1 MARVAKRARIAHDDE
16 PSSRP
21 RDCDAEPPRVAQEA
35 DLANIIGTRC
45 RDDDQLGLLRTADAH
60 GSGPI
65 KVTEGHVGPELGAK
79 ERAHLTLKRV
89 DGAHAARAREVR
101 ANVVHL
107 ARVRRKDRN
116 ALR

>member
-79 ERAHLTLKRV
+79 ERAHL
-89 DGAHAARAREVR
+89 
-101 ANVVHL
+101 NVPVEKTDMGKT
-107 ARVRRKDRN
+107 RRNTETYRSMQF
-116 ALR
+116 